1 MFEIHNTEIHGA
13 PVIRASFS
21 GEFDR
26 ALALSFIDNMA
37 EYEEAYPGHKL
48 LVDCTAVAKVCI
60 DFEDIKSIA
69 QYVKD
74 NDKRHGKTAFV
85 TGADFGRYMLAKL
98 YVDIASVFRPNQEK
112 AFKRINLA
120 NEWLCPQYA

>member
-1 MFEIHNTEIHGA
+1 MFEIQHTEIHGE

-26 ALALSFIDNMA
+26 ALALSFVDKIA
-37 EYEEAYPGHKL
+37 AYEEAYPGHKL
-48 LVDCTAVAKVCI
+48 LVDCTAVAKVCL
-60 DFEDIKSIA
+60 DFEDLKSIA

-98 YVDIASVFRPNQEK
+98 YVDITSLFRPDQEK
-112 AFKRINLA
+112 AFKHIELA
-120 NEWLCPQYA
+120 NEWLCPNYS